1 MALLRLHFIMNHNPN
16 IPLITCIKAGKACND
31 KCKFINS
38 SEVRVSGMTDVN
50 NNQTIIGKR
59 LA

>member
-1 MALLRLHFIMNHNPN
+1 MALLRLHFIMNHTPN
-16 IPLITCIKAGKACND
+16 ILLINAIKAETLCCD